1 MCVRNVKAWPTPR
14 VKKKVVSAKEAKI
27 KIFTISFDVLSIEK
41 CILCDKAAKQQ
52 NRNCGLLPAAA
63 QIKDLLLRFFYST
76 IREKFRLPA
85 EGRRRQRRHARATP
99 PSRGDVYEE
108 GPLIRVFR
116 SVSLTLTD
124 GGQA

>member
-1 MCVRNVKAWPTPR
+1 M
-14 VKKKVVSAKEAKI
+14 SAKEAKI

-41 CILCDKAAKQQ
+41 CILCDKAAKQHNHNARITTSGGTDKRPASSNFFTPQ
-52 NRNCGLLPAAA
+52 SGKNFACLL
-63 QIKDLLLRFFYST
+63 KDDDVNDAT
-76 IREKFRLPA
+76 HVLPL
-85 EGRRRQRRHARATP
+85 P
-99 PSRGDVYEE
+99 VGDVYGE

>member
-1 MCVRNVKAWPTPR
+1 MSETL
-14 VKKKVVSAKEAKI
+14 SAKEAKI

-52 NRNCGLLPAAA
+52 QQLCNCGLLPGGTDKRPASSFYYSGKKFACLP
-63 QIKDLLLRFFYST
+63 KDDVNDDNAT
-76 IREKFRLPA
+76 HVLPL
-85 EGRRRQRRHARATP
+85 P
-99 PSRGDVYEE
+99 GDVYEE
-108 GPLIRVFR
+108 GPLIQTRVFR